1 MRLLHCLFTR
11 TTLLCLLSVLLLA
24 SVCHAQQEAGTSKKD
39 SLKTTQTDTTRQKFD
54 ERVMSNLRQ
63 ISQRKTIMGK
73 LLKAVLVFDRRDE
86 EVYGLDAELIERENE
101 RHNYKVVRH
110 IEIKTLNAFG
120 YSIHDTTRVPVNIL
134 EKAGN
139 SLHMK
144 TRQRLIR
151 NKLLFKSFEYL
162 EPLALVESE
171 RLLRQTSYL
180 LDARVMVNEFT
191 STEDSVDIYIITKD
205 VFSLGGSGS
214 YSPSSGA
221 GRVAV
226 RELNFLGL
234 GHQLRTSY
242 RFNMERPRP
251 WEFTSAYTIENI
263 GNSYISADVIYAN
276 ENFYKERSAYLRRDF
291 FSTNTKYAG
300 AVGTKWADE
309 QILLPPVAADSLPY
323 FSNIEYTRHE
333 AWIGRAFKF
342 KTYNLGFEPRA
353 RTIVAM
359 RVINT
364 NYSYSPSP
372 SFQSNTLILGSLGYS
387 VRRYYKDR
395 FLFGFGRTEDVP
407 AGSLFS
413 FTYGYEN
420 GRLQDRFYFSTEGSF
435 AKYSPAFGYFFGRAA
450 YGSFI
455 RNRNLEQG
463 VLDLETMYFTKLSEW
478 GNWKL
483 RHYVL
488 GRGTFGVNRF
498 PEELLTINNES
509 GLRGFRSDF
518 VRGSKRLTINY
529 EANLYTPFSL
539 FGFRLA
545 TVAFADAAW
554 ISTGNKSSPLKTKPY
569 TGFGIGFRFR
579 NEYLSFSTIQ
589 ILLNYYPKGPPFQDF
604 NNVRIYQTSRPF
616 YDFADFRFIQP
627 GLAEFQ

>member
-1 MRLLHCLFTR
+1 MLLLPFFFTR
-11 TTLLCLLSVLLLA
+11 TTCLCLLSILLLA
-24 SVCHAQQEAGTSKKD
+24 GVCRAQEVESKKD
-39 SLKTTQTDTTRQKFD
+39 SLKAAPTDSLRPKFD

-101 RHNYKVVRH
+101 RHNYKVVRR
-110 IEIKTLNAFG
+110 IDIRTLNAFG
-120 YSIHDTTRVPVNIL
+120 YSIHDTARVPQTFF

-144 TRQRLIR
+144 TRHRLIR
-151 NKLLFKSFEYL
+151 NKLLFRSNEYL

-180 LDARVMVNEFT
+180 LDARIVVNEAT
-191 STEDSVDIYIITKD
+191 STEDSVDVFIVTKD

-234 GHQLRTSY
+234 GHQLRSSY
-242 RFNMERPRP
+242 RFNMDRPRP
-251 WEFTSAYTIENI
+251 WEATGAYTVENI
-263 GNSYISADVIYAN
+263 SNSYISADIIYAN
-276 ENFYKERSAYLRRDF
+276 ENFYKERSAFLRRDF
-291 FSTNTKYAG
+291 FSMNTKYAG
-300 AVGTKWADE
+300 AIGTKWADE
-309 QILLPPVAADSLPY
+309 QVLMPPVATDSLFY
-323 FSNIEYTRHE
+323 RKNVVYTQHD
-333 AWIGRAFKF
+333 AWLGRAFKF

-353 RTIVAM
+353 RTILAM
-359 RVINT
+359 RFIKT
-364 NYSYSPSP
+364 NYTTTPSP
-372 SFQSNTLILGSLGYS
+372 SFQSNTLVLGSIGYS
-387 VRRYYKDR
+387 VRRYFKDR
-395 FLFGFGRTEDVP
+395 YLFGFGRTEDVP

-413 FTYGYEN
+413 VTYGYQK
-420 GRLQDRFYFSTEGSF
+420 GALKDRYYFSTEGSF
-435 AKYSPAFGYFFGRAA
+435 AKYHPSFGYFFGKAA
-450 YGSFI
+450 YGSFVY
-455 RNRNLEQG
+455 NNQLEQG

-483 RHYVL
+483 RHYII
-488 GRGTFGVNRF
+488 GRGTFGVNRY

-518 VRGSKRLTINY
+518 VRGSKRIAINY

-554 ISTGNKSSPLKTKPY
+554 LSTGNKSSPLKTKPY

-589 ILLNYYPKGPPFQDF
+589 ILFNYYPKGPPLQNF
-604 NNVRIYQTSRPF
+604 NNFRMYNSTRPY
-616 YDFADFRFIQP
+616 YDFADFRFTQP
-627 GLAEFQ
+627 GVTEFQ

>member
-1 MRLLHCLFTR
+1 MLLLHFFLTR
-11 TTLLCLLSVLLLA
+11 TTFLCLTSILLLA
-24 SVCHAQQEAGTSKKD
+24 GVCHGQEVGAGKKD
-39 SLKTTQTDTTRQKFD
+39 SLSTIESDTLKPKFD
-54 ERVMSNLRQ
+54 ERMMSNLRQ

-73 LLKAVLVFDRRDE
+73 LLKAILVFDRREE
-86 EVYGLDAELIERENE
+86 EVYGLDAELIEREYE
-101 RHNYKVVRH
+101 RHNYKVVRN
-110 IEIKTLNAFG
+110 IEIRNLNAFG
-120 YSIHDTTRVPVNIL
+120 YSINDTSRVPQNFF

-151 NKLLFKSFEYL
+151 NKLLFRSFEYL

-180 LDARVMVNEFT
+180 LDARIIVNEAT
-191 STEDSVDIYIITKD
+191 TTEDSVDVFVITKD

-242 RFNMERPRP
+242 RFNMDRPRP
-251 WEFTSAYTIENI
+251 WEATAAYTIENI
-263 GNSYISADVIYAN
+263 SNSYISADIIYAN
-276 ENFYKERSAYLRRDF
+276 ENYFKERSAYLRRDF

-300 AVGTKWADE
+300 AIGTKWADE
-309 QILLPPVAADSLPY
+309 LVLFPPVAADSLPY
-323 FSNIEYTRHE
+323 HKNVVYTRHDV
-333 AWIGRAFKF
+333 WLGRAFKF

-353 RTIVAM
+353 RTILAM
-359 RVINT
+359 RLINT
-364 NYSYSPSP
+364 DYSTSPSP
-372 SFQSNTLILGSLGYS
+372 SFQSNTLVLGSIGYS

-407 AGSLFS
+407 AGSLFA
-413 FTYGYEN
+413 FTYGYQKGDLAN
-420 GRLQDRFYFSTEGSF
+420 RAYFSTEGSV
-435 AKYSPAFGYFFGRAA
+435 AKYNPTFGYIFARAA
-450 YGSFI
+450 YGSFV
-455 RNRNLEQG
+455 RNNQLEQG
-463 VLDLETMYFTKLSEW
+463 VLDLETMYFTRLSEW

-483 RHYVL
+483 RHYII

-498 PEELLTINNES
+498 PEELLTINNEN

-518 VRGSKRLTINY
+518 VRGSKRIAINY

-545 TVAFADAAW
+545 TVAFADMAW
-554 ISTGNKSSPLKTKPY
+554 LSTGNKSSPLKSKPY

-589 ILLNYYPKGPPFQDF
+589 ILLNYYPKGPPLQNF
-604 NNVRIYQTSRPF
+604 NNFRIYDSTRPF
-616 YDFADFRFIQP
+616 YDFADFRFTQP
-627 GLAEFQ
+627 GVTEFR